1 MNTKTTVPISE
12 ARKNI
17 FKIAEDVQKPDTY
30 YTLTEKGRAK
40 MVVMSADEFDSWQ
53 ETLEIMANPHLMKE
67 IRSAH
72 TDFEK
77 GRYIAFF
84 KDFLAKEKNVSSSSH
99 KRRAKKS

>member
-53 ETLEIMANPHLMKE
+53 ETMEIMANPRLMKE
-67 IRSAH
+67 IHGARS
-72 TDFEK
+72 DFEK
-77 GRYIAFF
+77 GKYIAFE
-84 KDFLAKEKNVSSSSH
+84 DFLSKEKHVSRTAQ
-99 KRRAKKS
+99 KCRTKKP